1 MGGLYPRLREVSF
14 MTTTADRK
22 SEGTKK
28 YQVVGTR
35 PIRHDGLEKV
45 TGAAKY
51 GADIQLAGML
61 HGKVLRSPYAHAYVR
76 SIDTSKAEALPGVFA
91 VASSKDFPIIEDQ
104 VIDLAEAQGSAR
116 QMAEHVM
123 AHDKVLYKGHAVAAV
138 AAANQHIAEQAIHLI
153 DVDYE
158 VLPTVLTLH
167 DALKEDAPVLH
178 DSMTTMFRVERFSR
192 GEDTGVKGNVAG
204 HIQHKLGDI
213 EKGFAEADVVVERE
227 FETQTVHQGYI
238 EPHAATAVWAPD
250 GRVTIW
256 TCTQGSFAIR
266 SAVAAIT
273 GVPESTVKVIPTEI
287 GGGFGAKLTP
297 YLEPVAAIL
306 SRKSGHPVKMVM
318 DRKEVFEGTGPTSA
332 THMRCKIGADKSG
345 KITAAELYMAYEA
358 GAYPGSPVGG
368 GAMAATGPYNIENLV
383 VNGYDIVCNKQKV
396 QAYRAPGQPQGC
408 FAVEPVID
416 ELAERLGMDP
426 MEFRLKNVATE
437 GDRMPTGVPLAR
449 IGIREMEEAM
459 KAHPHHSA
467 PLDGPN
473 QGRGIAVGFRMQGGQ
488 ASSATI
494 NVNSN
499 GTINLITGS
508 VDIGGTRTAV
518 AMQAA
523 EVLGIKAED
532 VSPSVVDTDAI
543 GYTASTGGSRIA
555 FDTGLAAIATAEEVK
570 RQMSARAALIWEVQ
584 EEDVEF
590 ENGTF
595 VCTKNP
601 ADRLTFKE
609 LAGRLMGTGGPIT
622 CSAASNAGGVG
633 PIIAGNIMDVEV
645 DPETGKVEILRC
657 TAFVDAGTAVH
668 PSYVEGQMQ
677 GGTVQGIGWALN
689 EEYFYT
695 EDGTMA
701 NSSFLDYRMPT
712 SLDLPMIDTVITEV
726 PNPRHPYGLR
736 GVGEAPIIPP
746 IAALANAIYHAVGV
760 RLTKLPMSPGSILEA
775 LEAKKAQK

>member
-1 MGGLYPRLREVSF
+1 
-14 MTTTADRK
+14 MTVTSNRQ
-22 SEGTKK
+22 SEETKK
-28 YQVVGTR
+28 YRVVGTR

-51 GADIQLAGML
+51 GADVQLAGML
-61 HGKVLRSPYAHAYVR
+61 HGKVLRSPYAHAYIK

-91 VASSKDFPIIEDQ
+91 VASSKDFPIIQDQ
-104 VIDLAEAQGSAR
+104 IIDFAESQGSAR
-116 QMAEHVM
+116 MMAEHVM
-123 AHDKVLYKGHAVAAV
+123 ANDKVLYKGHAVAAV
-138 AAANQHIAEQAIHLI
+138 AAANQHIAEQAIQLI
-153 DVDYE
+153 EVDYE

-167 DALKEDAPVLH
+167 DALKEDAPILH
-178 DSMTTMFRVERFSR
+178 DNLTTMFRVERFTR
-192 GEDTGVKGNVAG
+192 GEDTGVKGNIAG
-204 HIQHKLGDI
+204 HIQHKLGDV
-213 EKGFAEADVVVERE
+213 EKGFAEADVIVERE

-238 EPHAATAVWAPD
+238 EPHASTAVWAPD
-250 GRVTIW
+250 GKLTIW

-266 SAVAAIT
+266 SGVSAILD
-273 GVPESTVKVIPTEI
+273 VPESTVKVIPTEI
-287 GGGFGAKLTP
+287 GGGFGAKLTT
-297 YLEPVAAIL
+297 YLEPVAAVL
-306 SRKSGHPVKMVM
+306 SRKTGHPVKIVM

-332 THMRCKIGADKSG
+332 THMRCKIGATKSG

-368 GAMAATGPYNIENLV
+368 GAMAATGPYNIENLL

-416 ELAERLGMDP
+416 ELAEKLEMDP
-426 MEFRLKNVATE
+426 MEFRLKNVAEE

-449 IGIREMEEAM
+449 IGIKEMEEEM
-459 KAHPHHSA
+459 KAHPHYHTK
-467 PLDGPN
+467 LDGPN
-473 QGRGIAVGFRMQGGQ
+473 QGRGIAVGFRMQGGE

-508 VDIGGTRTAV
+508 VDIGGTRAAV

-523 EVLGIKAED
+523 EVLGITAED
-532 VSPSVVDTDAI
+532 VTPTVVDTDSI

-555 FDTGLAAIATAEEVK
+555 FDTGLAAIAAAEDVK

-584 EEDVEF
+584 DEDVAF
-590 ENGTF
+590 QDNTF
-595 VCTKNP
+595 FCTKNP

-609 LAGRLMGTGGPIT
+609 LAGRLMRTGGPVT
-622 CSAASNAGGVG
+622 ASAASAAGGVG
-633 PIIAGNIMDVEV
+633 PIIAGNMVDVEV
-645 DPETGKVEILRC
+645 DPETGKVDILRF
-657 TAFVDAGTAVH
+657 TTFMDAGTAVH

-695 EDGTMA
+695 DDGTMA

-726 PNPRHPYGLR
+726 PNPRHPFGLR

-746 IAALANAIYHAVGV
+746 IAALANAIYDAVGV